1 MWSSWDWETTW
12 GKSLIRLVYC
22 ARVRIASDFL
32 WIHLRDGGV
41 SAVSLNW
48 PADQSLYDVTNE
60 MDSMRLSEVDSNL
73 SRLVIR
79 TLLLFRTG

>member
-1 MWSSWDWETTW
+1 MAYLFVE
-12 GKSLIRLVYC
+12 
-22 ARVRIASDFL
+22 IAT
-32 WIHLRDGGV
+32 RQT
-41 SAVSLNW
+41 
-48 PADQSLYDVTNE
+48 DQSLYDVTNE